1 MTGKLIFKMEL
12 FKFLRDKSFLIT
24 AGVISIINII
34 LTLLLLNAS
43 NNLDSYSNSG
53 ATATFVGT
61 LAGVSVMIIFG
72 NIIFAWI
79 YPFHMISMDYK
90 NNVMSM
96 MVASGVNRK
105 KLFFAKIGAI
115 FVCTLLVM
123 VVITLIPFIL
133 CLIKLAQVNALDQI
147 KEVMSEMFYYAD
159 ISGFQLLIRMFVQ
172 YINSL
177 MLIATACIL
186 MKGRN
191 ISFLVFMGLSILN
204 SIVGGILNMIPS
216 TFMFSLNGM
225 YSFQLIVLLLS
236 TVVFCFISLNILE
249 KQNL

>member
-1 MTGKLIFKMEL
+1 MTAKLIFKMEL

-24 AGVISIINII
+24 AGVISIINIV
-34 LTLLLLNAS
+34 LTLILLSEASNAS
-43 NNLDSYSNSG
+43 NYYDSG
-53 ATATFVGT
+53 TTATFIGT
-61 LAGVSVMIIFG
+61 LVGISMMIVFG

-96 MVASGVNRK
+96 MVASGVNRQ

-115 FVCTLLVM
+115 FVCTLILM
-123 VVITLIPFIL
+123 AAITLIPLIL
-133 CLIKLAQVNALDQI
+133 CIIKLAQVNALDQI
-147 KEVMSEMFYYAD
+147 KEVVSEIFYYSE
-159 ISGFQLLIRMFVQ
+159 ISGFQLFLSMFVQ

-191 ISFLVFMGLSILN
+191 ISFLIFLGFSIIN
-204 SIVGGILNMIPS
+204 SIVSGILNMIPN
-216 TFMFSLNGM
+216 TFMFSFNGTF
-225 YSFQLIVLLLS
+225 SFQILVLLLS
-236 TVVFCFISLNILE
+236 TAVFGFISLKVLE